1 MLADGKIVNVEVKV
15 FVKVLV
21 EELVKLFCN
30 KYWQNPQ
37 IIVAVHNFKKKPPE
51 MFCKKRCS

>member
-30 KYWQNPQ
+30 KHWQNPQ
-37 IIVAVHNFKKKPPE
+37 IIVAVHNFQEKPPE